1 MYRAFTSSQDDPG
14 VKEDMGSEPGGKKYK
29 LQQHY
34 KQLTQRNLRV
44 ETNSPQQAFPALTA

>member
-14 VKEDMGSEPGGKKYK
+14 VKEDMGSEAGGKKYK